1 VGCSF
6 DDKGIVY
13 LWRMEGIK
21 VLNVKGN
28 RISEMVSKRL
38 LVRLKKLENIK
49 IERKLK
55 ENKLWREQ
63 KKQITKIWID
73 Y

>member
-1 VGCSF
+1 
-6 DDKGIVY
+6 
-13 LWRMEGIK
+13 
-21 VLNVKGN
+21 
-28 RISEMVSKRL
+28 
-38 LVRLKKLENIK
+38 LKKLENIK